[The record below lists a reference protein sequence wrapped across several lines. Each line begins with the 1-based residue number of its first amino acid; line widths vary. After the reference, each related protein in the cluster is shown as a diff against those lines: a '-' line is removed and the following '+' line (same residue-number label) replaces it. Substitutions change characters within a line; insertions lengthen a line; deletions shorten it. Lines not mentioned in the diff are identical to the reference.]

1 MIENITQAQIAKELQ
16 KDLGLSNP
24 HQTPKI
30 TKVIVA
36 AGIGTLAQKDKK
48 VVKEVVANLTLIAGQ
63 KPVVNKARLSISNF
77 KLREGMPVGVSAT
90 LRGKRAN
97 DFLNNL
103 INIVFPRVRDFRGFS
118 RKSMDGNGNISIGIK
133 EHLVFPEIN
142 PDDLVTIHGLQV
154 VIQTSATNDEQG
166 NALLRKYNFPF
177 KEKTN

>member
-1 MIENITQAQIAKELQ
+1 MIENITQAQISKELQ
-16 KDLGLSNP
+16 KDLGLGNP

-166 NALLRKYNFPF
+166 YALLRKYNFPF